1 MEINFYVSCQCGE
14 SEATEYYKTVTES
27 TIIDY
32 LYKLGISPLIL
43 VNRKQENEIP
53 ENQIE
58 KFKEY
63 LLENYSCK
71 CNFLNY
77 VCDDGALND
86 GICFINQKE
95 WKEGYGLAIEDF
107 IKSERSKL
115 NEEILKYKVLPYFPS
130 GKITYLSFKVSDLI
144 DLYIHDCIYNNIPC
158 IFIKDITEE
167 VTDFLNKEKSLKR
180 KLIKRLKKIF

>member
-1 MEINFYVSCQCGE
+1 MEINSYVSMQCGK
-14 SEATEYYKTVTES
+14 SEKTEFYKTVTES
-27 TIIDY
+27 TIISY
-32 LYKLGISPLIL
+32 LYKLGITPIIL
-43 VNRKQENEIP
+43 VNRKRENIP
-53 ENQIE
+53 ENKIE
-58 KFKEY
+58 EFKKY
-63 LLENYSCK
+63 LVENYSTK

-77 VCDDGALND
+77 VWYDSGAIND
-86 GICFINQKE
+86 GICFLNQKE
-95 WKEGYGLAIEDF
+95 WKGGYGLMIEDF

-130 GKITYLSFKVSDLI
+130 GRITYLSFKVSDLI

-167 VTDFLNKEKSLKR
+167 VSEFLKKEKSLKR